1 VKKLY
6 NYVMPR
12 PFNGYNIPI
21 AIQSTYLRDYCKKK
35 KLIFSLP
42 VTELTKSDSYVMFS
56 SLVEER
62 KIKNFG
68 LVSGFVL
75 PIYDL
80 KKLKKL
86 FKKIHNNSKF
96 HLVLE
101 NKIFNKKQLLDWA
114 ESINIVNLVNSNY
127 N

>member
-6 NYVMPR
+6 NYVIPR

-21 AIQSTYLRDYCKKK
+21 AIQSTCLRDYCRKKK
-35 KLIFSLP
+35 FIFSLP
-42 VTELTKSDSYVMFS
+42 VTELTKSASYAMLS
-56 SLVEER
+56 SLIGEKKV
-62 KIKNFG
+62 KNFG
-68 LVSGFVL
+68 LVSGFVF

-80 KKLKKL
+80 KKIKKL
-86 FKKIHNNSKF
+86 LKNVHKNSKF

-101 NKIFNKKQLLDWA
+101 NNIFNKKQLLNWA
-114 ESINIVNLVNSNY
+114 ENINFVNLINSKY